1 MPATIGFYR
10 KLLVGFF
17 LAVFW
22 ASFLSALGI
31 FVLKLA
37 VGKLAVRKSCAVEKT
52 YPVSIPKLEIH
63 VTFTEDEDIED
74 MTTGAPQTS
83 DTGNRTDVGG
93 IVAGMGGKR
102 RARSARI
109 QQHGQPSNYERQAQ
123 QATTITST
131 SQPTAPA
138 NQFDS
143 KDYVLSR
150 QKRRRGRGGGS
161 RGSSNGRDGSR
172 DDVDSRHDD
181 SESRADSRADS
192 DGGKKS
198 GRGGWLKTTAS
209 SIGGAVAGWGIFDG
223 FPRLRASMAD
233 GKCGAVGWGIIAA
246 MGALGSSALI
256 CGACCIGW
264 YSKLRGQLNMNEHQN
279 RQR

>member
-10 KLLVGFF
+10 KLLVGFV

-31 FVLKLA
+31 FVLELA

-74 MTTGAPQTS
+74 MTTEAPQTS
-83 DTGNRTDVGG
+83 DTGNGTGVGG

-198 GRGGWLKTTAS
+198 GWLKTTAS
-209 SIGGAVAGWGIFDG
+209 SIGGAAW
-223 FPRLRASMAD
+223 LMENA
-233 GKCGAVGWGIIAA
+233 GAVGWGIIAA

-264 YSKLRGQLNMNEHQN
+264 YSKLRGQLSVYEHQN